1 MSAEVRRYHEITD
14 SEAAAMLARI
24 DRQGPAARVLFR
36 GATVVTMDPVI
47 GDLAAGDLLSGDGVI
62 QAVGEDLTDHPAAAD
77 AVTVE
82 AGGMILMPGLIDSH
96 RHAWQAAFRRL
107 IVDADLDGYVATTH
121 GGMAFGY
128 RPDDMYLG
136 SLASALGAIET
147 GITTILDFSHN
158 SRSGAHNDAVIRAY
172 LDSGIRA
179 VHAAAAPN
187 AGPWDR
193 QWPEDLLR
201 LHDRSPGQLGP
212 AERSRVTVRMG
223 IDMNRVRPL
232 PELVSFARSHGL
244 GITIDG
250 VHGTASSDEI
260 LGLAAD
266 RLLGSD
272 ITVIHANDMDP
283 AAWAA
288 LAAHGVGVTLAPTSD
303 EQIGIADAL
312 PPVQAAIDHGIRP
325 SLSVDVEISL
335 AGDLFSQMRCLL
347 TTQRMNVT
355 ARRYRGEATL
365 PALLTHR
372 EALEF
377 ATVRGAADLG
387 LAGVTGSL
395 TPGLAADVVA
405 LRAEELDNMPL
416 NNAIGT
422 IVQGVDSRHVDTVL
436 VAGQVRKWRG
446 RTTYADVAGLRAQLL
461 RSRDALADLAGWT
474 PDPVRPPSNSR
485 VTVDNLRTYLDARK
499 TD

>member
-1 MSAEVRRYHEITD
+1 VPANVRSYHEITD
-14 SEAAAMLARI
+14 AQAAATLERI
-24 DRQGPAARVLFR
+24 ARQGPDAGILFR
-36 GATVVTMDPVI
+36 GATVVTMDPAI
-47 GDLAAGDLLSGDGVI
+47 GDLAAGDLLVRGGVI
-62 QAVGEDLTDHPAAAD
+62 QAVGGDLTDHPAGVD
-77 AVTVE
+77 AVAVD

-121 GGMAFGY
+121 GGMALGY
-128 RPDDMYLG
+128 RPEDMYIG
-136 SLASALGAIET
+136 SLASALGAIES

-158 SRSGAHNDAVIRAY
+158 SRSSAHNDAVIQAY

-193 QWPEDLLR
+193 QWPEDLVRLR
-201 LHDRSPGQLGP
+201 DQHGRS
-212 AERSRVTVRMG
+212 AASRVTIRMG
-223 IDMNRVRPL
+223 IDMHRVRPL
-232 PELVSFARSHGL
+232 PELLSFARSHGL
-244 GITIDG
+244 GVTFDG
-250 VHGTASSDEI
+250 VHGTASSAEI
-260 LGLAAD
+260 LGLAAEG
-266 RLLGSD
+266 LLDSD
-272 ITVIHANDMDP
+272 ITVIHANDMDE
-283 AAWAA
+283 AGWAA
-288 LAAHGVGVTLAPTSD
+288 LAAHRVGVTLAPTSD

-312 PPVQAAIDHGIRP
+312 PPVQAALDHGIRP

-355 ARRYRGEATL
+355 ARRYRGEKTV

-387 LAGVTGSL
+387 LSGVTGTL
-395 TPGLAADVVA
+395 TPGLAADVVV

-446 RTTYADVAGLRAQLL
+446 RSTYADVAALRTRLR
-461 RSRDALADLAGWT
+461 RSRDHLADVAGWT
-474 PDPVRPPSNSR
+474 LDPVHPPSNSR
-485 VTVDNLRTYLDARK
+485 VNVENLRTYLDARR
-499 TD
+499 TE